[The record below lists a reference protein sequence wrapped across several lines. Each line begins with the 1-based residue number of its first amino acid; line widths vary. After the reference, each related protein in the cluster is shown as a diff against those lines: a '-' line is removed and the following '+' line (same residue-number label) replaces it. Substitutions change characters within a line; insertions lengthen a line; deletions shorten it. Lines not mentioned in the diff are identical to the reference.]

1 MRDRLDELTRWIRSA
16 ISRLIGNTPQDPD
29 GRVGHT
35 QASVGR
41 TMQPESR
48 PSAGRFR
55 ESVGQMTLNERLAA
69 QADADRRHDQA
80 KRNE

>member
-16 ISRLIGNTPQDPD
+16 IGRLIGNTPLDPT
-29 GRVGHT
+29 GRAGHT
-35 QASVGR
+35 LERAGR

-55 ESVGQMTLNERLAA
+55 EGVGQMTLNERLAA
-69 QADADRRHDQA
+69 QAEADSRPN
-80 KRNE
+80 KVNRND